1 MPRKARVSEIN
12 GRTADYA
19 RFWPVLLIPA
29 LSLGWYLGS
38 ALTDLTSAPS
48 GAKPRPSLFA
58 TTPRSVWKFNPA
70 EHKGFVITSNGASI
84 TTGEGAAILRGDSTP
99 TGYQFVSD
107 PIQVRIGAA
116 MRLTWKVRAA
126 SGRMAVGVMN
136 GHTGQWIHTM
146 LLTDKAIDAEFVPNG
161 TVVVIMVVND
171 NSASEPP
178 IAELG
183 PGELVVK

>member
-1 MPRKARVSEIN
+1 MPRKARVFATN
-12 GRTADYA
+12 GRTAVYA

-38 ALTDLTSAPS
+38 AMADLTSDLTDA
-48 GAKPRPSLFA
+48 RPSAFA
-58 TTPRSVWKFNPA
+58 MTPRSVWKFNPA

-84 TTGEGAAILRGDSTP
+84 TTGDGMAILRGDSTP

-107 PIQVRIGAA
+107 PIQVRIGAP
-116 MRLTWKVRAA
+116 MRLTWKMRAA

-146 LLTDKAIDAEFVPNG
+146 LVTDKAIDAEFVPNG

-171 NSASEPP
+171 NSTSEPP

-183 PGELVVK
+183 PGELVLK